1 MCRGSAYDES
11 ECCRAAGGGPEN
23 MRRRNAH
30 RLRRGGVL
38 MVFLLIIGAIG
49 IATFGAAIG
58 AVFTLIYFSKGL
70 PV

>member
-1 MCRGSAYDES
+1 
-11 ECCRAAGGGPEN
+11 

-58 AVFTLIYFSKGL
+58 AVFTLIYFGKGL

>member
-1 MCRGSAYDES
+1 V
-11 ECCRAAGGGPEN
+11 
-23 MRRRNAH
+23 H
-30 RLRRGGVL
+30 RLRRGGLL